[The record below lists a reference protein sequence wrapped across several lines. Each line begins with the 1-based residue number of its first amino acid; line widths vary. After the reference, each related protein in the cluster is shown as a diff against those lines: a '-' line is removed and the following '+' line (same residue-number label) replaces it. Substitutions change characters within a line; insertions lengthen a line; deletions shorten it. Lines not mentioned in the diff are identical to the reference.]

1 MKEIELLLV
10 KLIKNKITWRRRK
23 LLIDKRRKKEHVV
36 IGTASSQGCDSKL
49 LLTAQKKYDRRVG
62 EHRKKSINL
71 KGAEKQANKQTNGL
85 N

>member
-36 IGTASSQGCDSKL
+36 IGAASS
-49 LLTAQKKYDRRVG
+49 
-62 EHRKKSINL
+62 
-71 KGAEKQANKQTNGL
+71 
-85 N
+85 